1 MVGVFIFYIYFMEI
15 LKRLWVTL
23 FVVIAAVLLVV
34 IIFSFIWVVYWIIFD
49 RNLPNDILDIM
60 YKQVSKL

>member
-1 MVGVFIFYIYFMEI
+1 MEI

-49 RNLPNDILDIM
+49 RNLPEDILNIVHN
-60 YKQVSKL
+60 QVSKL